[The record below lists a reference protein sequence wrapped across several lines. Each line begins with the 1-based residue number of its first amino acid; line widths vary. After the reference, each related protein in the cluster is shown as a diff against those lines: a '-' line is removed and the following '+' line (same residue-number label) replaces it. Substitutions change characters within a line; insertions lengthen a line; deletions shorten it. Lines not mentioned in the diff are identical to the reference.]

1 MISTYLSR
9 NLYKC
14 HTILLYKY
22 LFSHAVRIL
31 HPLPLWSKTLQGS
44 TKKARKPTLLTR
56 AEWVS
61 IDSRM
66 SMEEMTAGPTATLP
80 DQEILTNS
88 PQDSLQGKEN
98 RVSYLTVFFSSSLAV
113 PCLFCC
119 FENGM
124 GRNCLTLGPGCFRK
138 APVLLANMSS
148 LWGSGNF
155 TLFSV
160 PPLCWGGI
168 SSCSWLSSCVTVLL
182 RETSDTVPW

>member
-1 MISTYLSR
+1 M
-9 NLYKC
+9 LYK
-14 HTILLYKY
+14 H

-31 HPLPLWSKTLQGS
+31 HLLHLWSKTLQGS
-44 TKKARKPTLLTR
+44 TKKARKPTLLIR
-56 AEWVS
+56 AERVS
-61 IDSRM
+61 IDWRM
-66 SMEEMTAGPTATLP
+66 SMEETSAGPAATPP

-88 PQDSLQGKEN
+88 LQDQLQRKERN
-98 RVSYLTVFFSSSLAV
+98 RLSYLAVFFSSSLAV

-148 LWGSGNF
+148 LCGSGNF

-160 PPLCWGGI
+160 PPLCCWGI
-168 SSCSWLSSCVTVLL
+168 SSCSWLSSRVTVLL